1 MKLVLASRNPGKV
14 KELRTI
20 LAAQG
25 IEVLSEAEAGAELE
39 VEETGT
45 TFEENSRLKAQAVLA
60 ACGVAAAGDDSG
72 LVVDALGGA
81 PGVYSARYGGKK
93 TDAERTA
100 LLLENLRGVPE
111 EKRTA
116 RFVCVVT
123 CCFPDGRVVTARG
136 TCEGR
141 IALAPRGSDG
151 FGYDPVFLV
160 PELGRTFAE
169 LTEEEKNA
177 ISHRGRA
184 LALLSAKLKKECVHA
199 DK

>member
-1 MKLVLASRNPGKV
+1 MKLVLATRNRGKV
-14 KELRTI
+14 REMRTI
-20 LAAQG
+20 LGAAG
-25 IEVLSEAEAGAELE
+25 IEVLSEDELGAAVE

-45 TFEENSRLKAQAVLA
+45 TFEENSLLKARAVLG
-60 ACGVAAAGDDSG
+60 ACGLASAADDSG
-72 LVVDALGGA
+72 LVVDALGGD

-93 TDAERTA
+93 TDAERIG
-100 LLLENLRGVPE
+100 LLLRNLRDVPE

-136 TCEGR
+136 ECEGR
-141 IALAPRGSDG
+141 IAFSPRGSDG

-160 PELGRTFAE
+160 PSLGRTFAE
-169 LTEEEKNA
+169 LTAEEKNA

-184 LALLSAKLKKECVHA
+184 LALLSAKLEKECVHA